1 MPVRQTQA
9 YCLTHKDTT
18 VKAKQLREM
27 SRDDLSGALVDL
39 EKRLFELRSQAVT
52 EKLENTK
59 AVINARRD
67 IARIKTL
74 LRQQEGK

>member
-1 MPVRQTQA
+1 M
-9 YCLTHKDTT
+9 
-18 VKAKQLREM
+18 KAKQLREM
-27 SRDDLSGALVDL
+27 SRDDLNGTLVDL

-67 IARIKTL
+67 VARIKTL
-74 LRQQEGK
+74 LHEQEKKA